1 MANSGIRAGGQALT
15 IEEVIS
21 CIPGWTGATIAVSA
35 LGGGITNLNYR
46 VDVGGKS
53 FVVRMPGKD
62 SELLGIDRRREYAC
76 TLAAGEG
83 GVGSEVAHF
92 LEADGIL
99 ITHFIAGR
107 AMSVQE
113 ISRPAALRRVAAAL
127 RRYHPGPTFPGLFSA
142 LETGRDYLP
151 LP

>member
-15 IEEVIS
+15 IDEVIS
-21 CIPGWTGATIAVSA
+21 RIPGWTGATIAVSA

-76 TLAAGEG
+76 TLVAGEG
-83 GVGSEVAHF
+83 GVGPEVSQF
-92 LEADGIL
+92 LESKGIL
-99 ITHFIAGR
+99 ITHFSFCPVWSWVETSDPRALMSATAAVSRYDAG
-107 AMSVQE
+107 
-113 ISRPAALRRVAAAL
+113 
-127 RRYHPGPTFPGLFSA
+127 
-142 LETGRDYLP
+142 
-151 LP
+151 